1 MILNNLSAFIFT
13 NYNNSTFT
21 VDAVKSIYS
30 NVHKSKFDIVIV
42 DNNSNNKSKDVL
54 KSLKAQFPALKII
67 FLKNNIGY
75 FNGLNRGLKNLPNK
89 SSLYDFVVI
98 GNNDL
103 YFDNNFLESV
113 YKHYN
118 LFKKFPVVSPNIITL
133 DGFHQNPHVIKNP
146 SKFREI
152 MYDLYFTNFH
162 LSRLILF
169 ISNKTKKFTAR
180 GDEKHH
186 EVSQEII
193 QGYGACYLLGPLFFE
208 NFKKLFAPT
217 FLMGEEFFL
226 SFQLNKKKYKIFYE
240 SDIFVKHH
248 DHATVSKLPSRDFWN
263 ISKEAHNIYR
273 KFVKI

>member
-13 NYNNSTFT
+13 NYNNSIYT
-21 VDAVKSIYS
+21 VEVVKSIYL
-30 NVHKSKFDIVIV
+30 NRHKSKFDIVII
-42 DNNSNNKSKDVL
+42 DNNSNKKSKDILIDL
-54 KSLKAQFPALKII
+54 KSQFPKLII
-67 FLKNNIGY
+67 VFLKNNLGY
-75 FNGLNRGLKNLPNK
+75 FNGLNEGIRSLPSNT
-89 SSLYDFVVI
+89 SLYDFVLI

-103 YFDNNFLESV
+103 YFENNFIASV

-118 LFKKFPVVSPNIITL
+118 LFKNFPIVSPNIISL

-152 MYDLYFTNFH
+152 MYDLYFTNFY

-169 ISNKTKKFTAR
+169 IAKKTKKFSAR

-193 QGYGACYLLGPLFFE
+193 QGYGACYLLGPLFFKI
-208 NFKKLFAPT
+208 FKKLFAPT

-226 SFQLNKKKYKIFYE
+226 YHQLSEKNYKIFYE
-240 SDIFVKHH
+240 SEIFVNHH
-248 DHATVSKLPSRDFWN
+248 DHATVSKLPSREFWN
-263 ISKEAHNIYR
+263 LSKESHKIYR
-273 KFVKI
+273 QFVKI